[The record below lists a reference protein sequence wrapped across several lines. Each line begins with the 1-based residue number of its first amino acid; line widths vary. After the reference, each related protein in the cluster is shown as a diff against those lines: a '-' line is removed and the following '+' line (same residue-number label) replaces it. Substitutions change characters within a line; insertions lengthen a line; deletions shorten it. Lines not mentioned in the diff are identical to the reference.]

1 MIIALELYNTT
12 GLLKLPVKIPLT
24 NKNGI
29 KLTRYVLIKLLIN
42 VFFLKEITNIKQ
54 DVIKETQQ
62 VYNLSKK
69 RNDMK
74 NKIKAKN
81 KVSLELKHNL
91 LIGK

>member
-24 NKNGI
+24 SKNGI

-81 KVSLELKHNL
+81 KVILELKHNL

>member
-1 MIIALELYNTT
+1 LTISLELYNTT

-29 KLTRYVLIKLLIN
+29 KLIRYVLIKLLIN

-54 DVIKETQQ
+54 DVINETQQ

-69 RNDMK
+69 RNDVK

-81 KVSLELKHNL
+81 RVSLELKHNL